1 MNVEVRLFATL
12 RQGRAKKQ
20 TMELPHATTLG
31 DLIGR
36 LDIAEEDVS
45 LPLINGRFSERTV
58 ELTDH
63 DIVALFPPVGGG

>member
-20 TMELPHATTLG
+20 TMELPTATTLG

-36 LDIAEEDVS
+36 LNIAEEDVS
-45 LPLINGRFSERTV
+45 LPLINGRFSELAV
-58 ELTDH
+58 ELTDN